1 MNDRILGGLNPEQE
15 RAVRHVNG
23 PILIFAGAGSGKTRV
38 IVHRV
43 AYLISQGIS
52 PREILCLTFTNKAAG
67 EMKERLKAIMGRADI
82 LPWAGTFHAFGA
94 WLLRQEAHRIGLPS
108 SFVIYDEADQRS
120 LMGKCRRELNINSER
135 GTDASL
141 AWLANYTRDTMKDLT
156 EVAGNYPFN
165 PQPVLELYEKRKREN
180 KAVDFADLLYVPCVL
195 FSDYDDLKQKYRSR
209 FRYILVDEYQ
219 DTNTAQYVFLMNLA
233 GDEANICVVGD
244 DDQSIYGW
252 RGANVDNI
260 LKFRDDFPN
269 AEVVVLEQNYRSTEE
284 ILGAASALI
293 ANNQCRAP
301 KRLKSVQGRGKDITV
316 CEHMDDEKEAGH
328 TAIAIE
334 NLIRSGVS
342 PRKIGVFYRVNALSR
357 VLEEAFVRRRIPYAV
372 YGGMRFYER
381 REVKDLL
388 AYLRILVNPAD
399 TEALDRI
406 INVPSR
412 GVGEK
417 TLAALKAFARKKGI
431 PAVNAI
437 EDAVAGKIVRGAGLR
452 GIESFGRVYRELAR
466 RVGMGDVALLLSQI
480 IETTGFG
487 TALKAEVDGED
498 RLNNVRELIASA
510 QDWWDIGRY
519 LEEKALM
526 SAVDMDA
533 GESVSVMTLHM
544 SKGLEFDHVFI
555 LGLEEG
561 LLPHARSM
569 DTSREI
575 EEERR
580 LLYVGI
586 TRARREVTLSWSRQR
601 TIYGREVFQVPSGFL
616 SELVSGELHRKK
628 V

>member
-1 MNDRILGGLNPEQE
+1 
-15 RAVRHVNG
+15 
-23 PILIFAGAGSGKTRV
+23 
-38 IVHRV
+38 
-43 AYLISQGIS
+43 
-52 PREILCLTFTNKAAG
+52 
-67 EMKERLKAIMGRADI
+67 
-82 LPWAGTFHAFGA
+82 
-94 WLLRQEAHRIGLPS
+94 
-108 SFVIYDEADQRS
+108 
-120 LMGKCRRELNINSER
+120 
-135 GTDASL
+135 
-141 AWLANYTRDTMKDLT
+141 
-156 EVAGNYPFN
+156 
-165 PQPVLELYEKRKREN
+165 
-180 KAVDFADLLYVPCVL
+180 
-195 FSDYDDLKQKYRSR
+195 LKQKYRSR

-388 AYLRILVNPAD
+388 AYLRTLVNPAD

-586 TRARREVTLSWSRQR
+586 TRARKEVTLSWSRQR

-616 SELVSGELHRKK
+616 SEIVSG
-628 V
+628 

>member
-94 WLLRQEAHRIGLPS
+94 WLLRQEAHRIGYPP

-120 LMGKCRRELNINSER
+120 LMGKCLKDLGIKAER

-141 AWLANYTRDTMKDLT
+141 AWLANYSRDTMKDLT
-156 EVAGNYPFN
+156 EVAGNYAFN
-165 PQPVLELYEKRKREN
+165 PQPVLELYEQRKQEH
-180 KAVDFADLLYVPCVL
+180 KAFDFADLLYVPCVL
-195 FSDYDDLKQKYRSR
+195 FARFDDLKEKYRQR
-209 FRYILVDEYQ
+209 FRHILVDEYQ
-219 DTNTAQYVFLMNLA
+219 DTNTAQYVFLMNLV

-252 RGANVDNI
+252 RGANVGNI
-260 LKFRDDFPN
+260 LKFRDDFPH
-269 AEVVVLEQNYRSTEE
+269 AQVIVLEKNYRSTEE
-284 ILGAASALI
+284 ILNAASALI
-293 ANNQCRAP
+293 ANNQYRAP
-301 KRLKSVQGRGKDITV
+301 KTLKSVQGKGKDVIV
-316 CEHMDDEKEAGH
+316 CEHMDDEIEAGH
-328 TAIAIE
+328 TAIAVE

-342 PRKIGVFYRVNALSR
+342 PRDIGVFYRVNSLSR
-357 VLEEAFVRRRIPYAV
+357 VIEEAFVRRRIPYAV

-381 REVKDLL
+381 REIKDLL

-399 TEALDRI
+399 TEALERI

-412 GVGEK
+412 GIGEK
-417 TLAALKAFARKKGI
+417 TLAALKAYARKKGV
-431 PAVNAI
+431 PAVDAI
-437 EDAVAGKIVRGAGLR
+437 EDAVSAKVVRGAGLK
-452 GIESFGRVYRELAR
+452 GLESFAGVYRDLVGR
-466 RVGMGDVALLLSQI
+466 MGMGDVALLLREI
-480 IETTGFG
+480 VDTTGFER
-487 TALKAEVDGED
+487 ALKAEVDGED
-498 RLNNVRELIASA
+498 RMNNVRELIASA
-510 QDWWDIGRY
+510 AGWWDVGKY

-526 SAVDMDA
+526 SAVDVDA
-533 GESVSVMTLHM
+533 GESISVMTLHM
-544 SKGLEFDHVFI
+544 SKGLEFDYVYI

-561 LLPHARSM
+561 LLPHSRSM
-569 DTSREI
+569 DTNQEI

-586 TRARREVTLSWSRQR
+586 TRARKEVTLSWSRQR

-616 SELVSGELHRKK
+616 SEIVSG
-628 V
+628 